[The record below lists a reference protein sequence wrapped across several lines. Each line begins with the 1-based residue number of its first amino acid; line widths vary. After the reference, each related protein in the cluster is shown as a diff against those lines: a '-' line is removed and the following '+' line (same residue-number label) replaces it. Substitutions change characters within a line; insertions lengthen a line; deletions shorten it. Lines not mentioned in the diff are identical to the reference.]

1 MFCLRHTP
9 NLKNLRSNHQHKYS
23 PIVSVSWDSCT
34 VICSSSCILSIS
46 EAFSFINFINRA
58 CNKINDTKESPYCI
72 LYHSF
77 RHFNKVRSFDSS
89 SFILFD
95 CLRRETMKRQ
105 GQKLNLI
112 GGSVVIYQTQEN
124 VRRFLQWLRELL
136 CATSKLLE
144 KEWASVSRESQRTPR
159 NPANALYLQFTE
171 GHLDCV
177 VWHVP
182 LTKLIKRN
190 IRQFRFFF
198 FLDLCLLFLHHS
210 LQQLNLL
217 LLLMKL
223 LLKLLLHL
231 PRKKSDYKRST

>member
-1 MFCLRHTP
+1 MIP
-9 NLKNLRSNHQHKYS
+9 KNHRTAYS
-23 PIVSVSWDSCT
+23 IIHSGT
-34 VICSSSCILSIS
+34 SIK
-46 EAFSFINFINRA
+46 F
-58 CNKINDTKESPYCI
+58 
-72 LYHSF
+72 
-77 RHFNKVRSFDSS
+77 VRSFDSS

-95 CLRRETMKRQ
+95 CLGRETMKRQ
-105 GQKLNLI
+105 KLNLI
-112 GGSVVIYQTQEN
+112 GWSVVIYQTQEN

-144 KEWASVSRESQRTPR
+144 KEWASVSHESQRTPR